1 MRLLPSL
8 PALAALPL
16 LLTGIAANA
25 QITPPRLVRTPAV
38 YGDKIAFSAEGDI
51 WLGSL
56 SQHFAYRLTTS
67 EGSETMPRFSPD
79 GTQIA
84 FTGQYDGNT
93 DVYVMPTTG
102 GAPKRLTYDPTGAE
116 MVAWTPDGKSI
127 LFRSSRA
134 APLVGPR
141 LFSVSATGGAPT
153 PLPMERAAQ
162 AAYSPDAARLA
173 FCRLPGSN
181 NWKRYQGG
189 QANHV
194 WIADLNAKQ
203 FKRIDND
210 AVNEQYPVWIG
221 ASVYYVSERDG
232 TANLWRYDT
241 RSNKQT
247 RLTNHDAYDVKTPS
261 TDGKTL
267 IYEWGN
273 SLYTFDPATGKE
285 TQVKL
290 ALASDSLHARV
301 HTLAGTLGGFGI
313 GPTGKRL
320 VVEGRGQIV
329 TVPAEK
335 GEVRKIAPSLGSRNR
350 APVWSP
356 DGKNIAFIS
365 DRSGE
370 ENVWLASTA
379 NTGGARQLTQD
390 AGVKLRTLLWSP
402 DSKALAYTDG
412 ANRLWLLDATSGK
425 KTMVKEG
432 QYGPVGDAKFSPD
445 SKWLV
450 YDHAVNY
457 FVQSVFLYNIAQ
469 AKETRLT
476 FPPTRDHDP
485 VFDPTGKYLYF
496 LSERNLA
503 ARNDAVDFQ
512 TNFTST
518 TKIYLLTLAKDT
530 PSPAPV
536 ETDEEP
542 GSTPLETKPVAPKPD
557 AKPLTPS
564 PAPTTKP
571 ITDAA
576 NPANPA
582 TINPAASAPPAG
594 NAAAA
599 PAPPASLSATP
610 ASVTPAVPN
619 VKIDLDGI
627 SDRIM
632 ELAVAPG
639 NYRALNA
646 LPNRVLFVSFASAS
660 DDDETVAPGAVLKS
674 YDLASKKTTTL
685 GAGIA
690 GYDLSADGKKMAV
703 RTSAGLQVM
712 DAGTP
717 VAPAAPRVDLSAWR
731 VDVDPPK
738 EWNQIFEEAWRQHRD
753 IFYDA
758 KLHGQDWN
766 VVRRKYE
773 ALLPAIGSRADL
785 NTIIADMQ
793 GEMNVSHEF
802 VGGGY
807 DIRRA
812 APGQGIGGLG
822 ADLTWNAT
830 AHTYQFQR
838 IFAGDGFDFDA
849 RSPLLMPGLNIKPG
863 DYLWAIN
870 GAALKGDED
879 PGSQLVGQGGKIVTL
894 SVSDKPGID
903 AARTVRVKTLTS
915 ETQARYYAWTGQNR
929 AYVQQHGGPNLAYIH
944 VPDMQGYGMQE
955 FSKQYYANLDKDG
968 MVIDVRYNNGGITSG
983 QILERLKREI
993 FEYDQPRYGMPEPYH
1008 RTAYIGRIVVLC
1020 NERTSS
1026 DGEYFCTGLRAMKL
1040 GPTVGTRTWGGFM
1053 AVGGFPTLDGGSV
1066 STPVEGSFT
1075 PQGKWLP
1082 DGYGFN
1088 PDYVVDEDPNQFVQ
1102 GRDPQLDKAL
1112 DVLKAEIKKNP
1123 PHWPQRITPPS
1134 LEKAFGPNKK

>member
-1 MRLLPSL
+1 MRSFL
-8 PALAALPL
+8 PALALAALSLPL
-16 LLTGIAANA
+16 AASRMAA
-25 QITPPRLVRTPAV
+25 QITPPRLVRAPAI

-51 WLGSL
+51 WIGSL
-56 SQHFAYRLTTS
+56 AQHFAYRLTTS
-67 EGSETMPRFSPD
+67 EGTETTPRFSPD

-93 DVYVMPTTG
+93 DVYVMPTAG

-127 LFRSSRA
+127 LFRSSRS

-141 LFSVSATGGAPT
+141 LFSVKASGGAPT

-162 AAYSPDAARLA
+162 AAYSPDGTRLA
-173 FCRLPGSN
+173 FCRLPGTN
-181 NWKRYQGG
+181 NWKRYRGG
-189 QANHV
+189 QANHI
-194 WIADLNAKQ
+194 WLADLNAKQ

-210 AVNEQYPVWIG
+210 TINEQYPVWIG
-221 ASVYYVSERDG
+221 GNVYYVSEHDG

-241 RSNKQT
+241 RSGKHT
-247 RLTNHDAYDVKTPS
+247 RLTNHDQYDVKSPS

-273 SLYTFDPATGKE
+273 SLYTYDPAAGKE

-301 HTLAGTLGGFGI
+301 HTLPGTLGGFGT

-320 VVEGRGQIV
+320 VVEGRGQIF
-329 TVPAEK
+329 TVPSEK
-335 GEVRKIAPSLGSRNR
+335 GEIRKIAPSLGSRNR

-356 DGKNIAFIS
+356 DGKIIAFIS

-370 ENVWLASTA
+370 ENVWLASTGA
-379 NTGGARQLTQD
+379 TGGARQLTQE
-390 AGVKLRTLLWSP
+390 AGIKLRTLLWSP
-402 DSKALAYTDG
+402 DSKTLALTDG
-412 ANRLWLLDATSGK
+412 ANRLWLLDAVTGR
-425 KTMVKEG
+425 KTLVKES
-432 QYGPVGDAKFSPD
+432 QYGGVGDAKFSPD

-457 FVQSVFLYNIAQ
+457 FVQSIFLYNIAL
-469 AKETRLT
+469 ARETRLT

-485 VFDPTGKYLYF
+485 VFDPTGKYLVF

-542 GSTPLETKPVAPKPD
+542 GNTPVETRPVAPKPD
-557 AKPLTPS
+557 TKPTTPS
-564 PAPTTKP
+564 PAPTTRP
-571 ITDAA
+571 VTDA
-576 NPANPA
+576 
-582 TINPAASAPPAG
+582 INPAVANPSAASP
-594 NAAAA
+594 AA
-599 PAPPASLSATP
+599 PVTVSPAAVATP
-610 ASVTPAVPN
+610 NLATTTGVTPAVPD
-619 VKIDLDGI
+619 VKVDLDGL

-632 ELAVAPG
+632 ELGVAPG

-646 LPNRVLFVSFASAS
+646 LMGRIVFVSLASAS
-660 DDDETVAPGAVLKS
+660 DDDSVSLPGGVLKA
-674 YDLASKKTTTL
+674 YELAGKKTTTL
-685 GAGIA
+685 GAGVA

-703 RTSAGLQVM
+703 RTVAGLQVV

-717 VAPAAPRVDLSAWR
+717 ITPAAPRVDLSAWR

-758 KLHGQDWN
+758 NLHGQDWN
-766 VVRRKYE
+766 AVRRKYQ

-785 NTIIADMQ
+785 NAIIADMQ

-812 APGQGIGGLG
+812 IPGQGMGGLG
-822 ADLTWNAT
+822 ADLTWNPT
-830 AHTYQFQR
+830 ANAYQFTR

-870 GAALKGDED
+870 GAPLKGDED
-879 PGSQLVGQGGKIVTL
+879 PSAQLVGQGGKIVTL
-894 SVSDKPGID
+894 SVSDKPNVD
-903 AARTVRVKTLTS
+903 AARTVRIKTLAS
-915 ETQARYYAWTGQNR
+915 ETQARYYEWTGKNR
-929 AYVQQHGGPNLAYIH
+929 KYVQQYGGANLAYIH

-955 FSKQYYANLDKDG
+955 FSKQFYANLDKDG

-1088 PDYVVDEDPNQFVQ
+1088 PDYVIDEDPNQFVQ
-1102 GRDPQLDKAL
+1102 GRDPQMDKAL
-1112 DVLKAEIKKNP
+1112 EILKAEIKKDP
-1123 PHWPQRITPPS
+1123 PHWPTRIAPPS
-1134 LEKAFGPNKK
+1134 QEKAFAPNKK